1 MQLKKKA
8 KKADASI
15 EKEDSATMEGNVM
28 ASEEH
33 TTTNTKGSGG
43 TMKAMN
49 LMEKWRWK
57 GN

>member
-8 KKADASI
+8 KKVGASI
-15 EKEDSATMEGNVM
+15 EKEDSATMEGNIM

-33 TTTNTKGSGG
+33 TTTNTKGSGAV
-43 TMKAMN
+43 KAMKS
-49 LMEKWRWK
+49 MEKWRWK